1 MPGLDVV
8 LMFEVHQ
15 PRRLRKGLSN
25 YFPVD
30 PWTIKDPARVE
41 EAVFDDGLNRLV
53 IERAARKCYVPATK
67 ILLETAKELGTDFF
81 KVSFSI
87 SGTALK
93 QLAAWA
99 GEALSLLQELASV
112 GAAEFLAQTYY
123 HSLAWFIGWNE
134 FREQVLAQAKAIEE
148 LFGQRPR
155 AAENTEMMYNN
166 DIGCGLRSL
175 GFRTIVTEGVDW
187 ILKGRPPTLV
197 YSAWGCDAR
206 VLTRH
211 YRLSDD
217 IGYRFSDRSWDQ
229 WPLTADKYADW
240 LSALEGQYVLI
251 AVDYETFGEH
261 HWPESGI
268 HEFLRWLPREVRKR
282 GLRLATVSEAAEHEP
297 VGVYDVPPWATISW
311 AEGRDTSS
319 WLGND
324 LQRASFTLY
333 TELAPYVM
341 ALGGDLLRL
350 WRELGTSDHL
360 YYQATKEGLTQAVHQ
375 YFSPFKDPVE
385 SFTTY
390 VAALEV
396 LARAA
401 EHRIEER
408 LGYYLASFRA
418 PPGKEFVFRR
428 PDGSFLGK
436 ASSVKE
442 FMKVLREIPEESA
455 IYHLG
460 RGDFQ
465 AWFRGVLKAGVIAE
479 ELDALLSEFVSGGGA
494 NIKERVLKILSNHM
508 R

>member
-1 MPGLDVV
+1 M
-8 LMFEVHQ
+8 MFEVHQ
-15 PRRLRKGLSN
+15 PRRLRKGLSS
-25 YFPVD
+25 YVPVD
-30 PWTIKDPARVE
+30 PWTVKSPARVE
-41 EAVFDDGLNRLV
+41 EAIFDDGLNKLV

-67 ILLETAKELGTDFF
+67 ILIEVAKELGTDFF
-81 KVSFSI
+81 RVSFSV
-87 SGTALK
+87 SGIALE
-93 QLAAWA
+93 QLGAWA
-99 GEALSLLQELASV
+99 GDALTLFQELASL

-123 HSLAWFIGWNE
+123 HSLAWFVDWEE
-134 FREQVLAQAKAIEE
+134 FREQVLAHAKVVEE
-148 LFGQRPR
+148 VFGQRPK

-166 DIGCGLRSL
+166 DIGCGLYSL

-187 ILKGRPPTLV
+187 VLRGRPPTLV
-197 YSAWGCDAR
+197 YRAWGCDAR
-206 VLTRH
+206 ILTRH

-240 LSALEGQYVLI
+240 LSMLQGHYVLI

-282 GLRLATVSEAAEHEP
+282 GLRFATVSEAAEHEP
-297 VGVYDVPPWATISW
+297 AGVFDVPPWATISW

-324 LQRASFTLY
+324 LQKTSFTLY
-333 TELAPYVM
+333 RELAPYAR
-341 ALGGDLLRL
+341 ALGGDVLRL
-350 WRELGTSDHL
+350 WKELGTSDHL
-360 YYQATKEGLTQAVHQ
+360 YYQATKEGLTWTVHQ

-385 SFTTY
+385 SFATY

-396 LARAA
+396 LARVI
-401 EHRIEER
+401 EHEIEER
-408 LGYYLASFRA
+408 LREYLASFKT

-428 PDGSFLGK
+428 PDGGFLGA
-436 ASSVKE
+436 ASSMKE
-442 FMKVLREIPEESA
+442 FIKLLKEVPEESV

-465 AWFRGVLKAGVIAE
+465 AWFRGVLKAGVIAD
-479 ELDALLSEFVSGGGA
+479 ELDAVLAEFVSEGVED
-494 NIKERVLKILSNHM
+494 IKGRILKILGRHT